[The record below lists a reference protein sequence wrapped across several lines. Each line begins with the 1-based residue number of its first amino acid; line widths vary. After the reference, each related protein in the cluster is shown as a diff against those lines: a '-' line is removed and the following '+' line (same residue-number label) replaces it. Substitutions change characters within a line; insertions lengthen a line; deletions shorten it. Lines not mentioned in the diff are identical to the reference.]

1 VAENVSTQ
9 VATPGNDVA
18 SDMVA
23 IGADNN
29 DSENEQKSGFMSS
42 LSTAEVMRQGALVL
56 ALTICLAIAIFIII
70 WSRQPELRPL
80 GKFDTEQLIETLDF
94 LDANQDFEYQLE
106 GNIILVPADQYQNIK
121 LAMARGGVTAE
132 PTQGSEILMQET
144 GFGVSQRMETERLK
158 HAREQ
163 QLARTIEELQTVQ
176 RARVLLAIPK
186 ENIFARHTKSP
197 SATVVVT
204 LKRGRMLA
212 EEEVDSIVDIVAS
225 AVQGLAPARVTVTDQ
240 NGRLLNSGSQ
250 NSLSALS
257 RKQFEIERK
266 REDEYMQKINQILSP
281 VIGLENYTAQVDVT
295 MDFTQVQETQKTYN
309 PDLPAVRSELIIED
323 NTTGNGAIGIPG
335 ALSNQPP
342 MDSDIPEV
350 ATNNRSRTSSGR
362 SHKEQTRNYEL
373 DQTISHK
380 QNQTGVVRRLSVSV
394 AVDYIT
400 TTAEDGTVNKVPRS
414 QQALVNLRRL
424 LQGGLGFDM
433 TRGDTLE
440 VITFPFNKVD
450 TSAEQEV
457 PIFEQEWFLPVAKVL
472 AGMVVIVVLIL
483 GLVRPMLRKLIYPED
498 TEDQYEEDAL
508 GGVDLGDET
517 LDMLTSEFD
526 EKDIGFSPDGTLQLP
541 DLHGDEDLLKAVRAL
556 VANEPEL
563 SSQVVKG
570 WLLEDE

>member
-1 VAENVSTQ
+1 MAEQVSTQ
-9 VATPGNDVA
+9 VAPNQDVS
-18 SDMVA
+18 SDLVSL
-23 IGADNN
+23 NT
-29 DSENEQKSGFMSS
+29 ENGDGVEEQKSGFMSS
-42 LSTAEVMRQGALVL
+42 ISSAEVMRQGAMIV

-70 WSRQPELRPL
+70 WSQEPEMRPL
-80 GKFDTEQLIETLDF
+80 GKFETQELIETLDY
-94 LDANQDFEYQLE
+94 LDSQQIEYELQ
-106 GNIILVPADQYQNIK
+106 GNTIMVAADQYQNVK
-121 LAMARGGVTAE
+121 LSVARGGL
-132 PTQGSEILMQET
+132 TQGAQEGSEILMQDS

-158 HAREQ
+158 HSREQ
-163 QLARTIEELQTVQ
+163 QLARTIEELNAVG

-204 LKRGRMLA
+204 LKRGRMLS
-212 EEEVDSIVDIVAS
+212 EEEIDSVVDIVAS
-225 AVQGLAPARVTVTDQ
+225 AVQGMQPSKVTVTDQ

-266 REDEYMQKINQILSP
+266 REDEYLQKINSILSP
-281 VIGLENYTAQVDVT
+281 VVGLDNYTAQVDVT

-309 PDLPAVRSELIIED
+309 PDLPAIRSELLIEE
-323 NTTGNGAIGIPG
+323 NSTGSGAMGIPG

-342 MDSDIPEV
+342 LDSDIPEQ
-350 ATNNRSRTSSGR
+350 ANGGQGRAANGR

-380 QNQTGVVRRLSVSV
+380 QNQTGTMRRLSVSV

-400 TTAEDGTVNKVPRS
+400 TTAEDGTIQKTPRS
-414 QQALVNLRRL
+414 TQALVNIRRL
-424 LQGGLGFDM
+424 LQGGIGFDLN
-433 TRGDTLE
+433 RGDTLE
-440 VITFPFNKVD
+440 VVTIPFNKVD
-450 TSAEQEV
+450 DLASVEQ
-457 PIFEQEWFLPVAKVL
+457 PYYQQDWFQPFVRTVAS
-472 AGMVVIVVLIL
+472 MIVIVVLIL
-483 GLVRPMLRKLIYPED
+483 FLVRPMLKKLMYPED
-498 TEDQYEEDAL
+498 TTDSYEEEAL

-517 LDMLTSEFD
+517 LDMLNTEFD
-526 EKDIGFSPDGTLQLP
+526 EKDIGFAADGSLQLP
-541 DLHGDEDLLKAVRAL
+541 DLHGDEDLLKAIRAL

>member
-266 REDEYMQKINQILSP
+266 REDEYMQKIN
-281 VIGLENYTAQVDVT
+281 
-295 MDFTQVQETQKTYN
+295 
-309 PDLPAVRSELIIED
+309 
-323 NTTGNGAIGIPG
+323 
-335 ALSNQPP
+335 
-342 MDSDIPEV
+342 
-350 ATNNRSRTSSGR
+350 
-362 SHKEQTRNYEL
+362 
-373 DQTISHK
+373 
-380 QNQTGVVRRLSVSV
+380 
-394 AVDYIT
+394 
-400 TTAEDGTVNKVPRS
+400 
-414 QQALVNLRRL
+414 
-424 LQGGLGFDM
+424 
-433 TRGDTLE
+433 
-440 VITFPFNKVD
+440 
-450 TSAEQEV
+450 
-457 PIFEQEWFLPVAKVL
+457 
-472 AGMVVIVVLIL
+472 
-483 GLVRPMLRKLIYPED
+483 
-498 TEDQYEEDAL
+498 
-508 GGVDLGDET
+508 
-517 LDMLTSEFD
+517 
-526 EKDIGFSPDGTLQLP
+526 
-541 DLHGDEDLLKAVRAL
+541 
-556 VANEPEL
+556 
-563 SSQVVKG
+563 
-570 WLLEDE
+570 

>member
-1 VAENVSTQ
+1 
-9 VATPGNDVA
+9 
-18 SDMVA
+18 
-23 IGADNN
+23 
-29 DSENEQKSGFMSS
+29 
-42 LSTAEVMRQGALVL
+42 
-56 ALTICLAIAIFIII
+56 
-70 WSRQPELRPL
+70 
-80 GKFDTEQLIETLDF
+80 
-94 LDANQDFEYQLE
+94 
-106 GNIILVPADQYQNIK
+106 
-121 LAMARGGVTAE
+121 
-132 PTQGSEILMQET
+132 
-144 GFGVSQRMETERLK
+144 
-158 HAREQ
+158 
-163 QLARTIEELQTVQ
+163 
-176 RARVLLAIPK
+176 
-186 ENIFARHTKSP
+186 
-197 SATVVVT
+197 
-204 LKRGRMLA
+204 
-212 EEEVDSIVDIVAS
+212 
-225 AVQGLAPARVTVTDQ
+225 
-240 NGRLLNSGSQ
+240 
-250 NSLSALS
+250 
-257 RKQFEIERK
+257 
-266 REDEYMQKINQILSP
+266 MQKINQILSP

-517 LDMLTSEFD
+517 LDMLNSEFD

>member
-1 VAENVSTQ
+1 
-9 VATPGNDVA
+9 
-18 SDMVA
+18 
-23 IGADNN
+23 
-29 DSENEQKSGFMSS
+29 
-42 LSTAEVMRQGALVL
+42 
-56 ALTICLAIAIFIII
+56 
-70 WSRQPELRPL
+70 
-80 GKFDTEQLIETLDF
+80 
-94 LDANQDFEYQLE
+94 
-106 GNIILVPADQYQNIK
+106 
-121 LAMARGGVTAE
+121 MARGGVTAE

-204 LKRGRMLA
+204 LKRGRILT